1 MFLGAILDTS
11 PCLGQA
17 CVVPGLKLDAT
28 TQTAGAVVMII
39 IVLALAWYG
48 NRKWRSPSQEM
59 IGAAPA

>member
-17 CVVPGLKLDAT
+17 CVVPGLKLDANI
-28 TQTAGAVVMII
+28 QTAGAVVMII

-59 IGAAPA
+59 IGAAQA